1 MFVFGLSF
9 SNLGFILNSSISRSL
24 LTFTQIYEV
33 RLRVNITIVYA
44 HIVSATSAFSV
55 CTLRVAFNVVLF

>member
-1 MFVFGLSF
+1 MIADVIIDQLVTFGYVM
-9 SNLGFILNSSISRSL
+9 G
-24 LTFTQIYEV
+24 